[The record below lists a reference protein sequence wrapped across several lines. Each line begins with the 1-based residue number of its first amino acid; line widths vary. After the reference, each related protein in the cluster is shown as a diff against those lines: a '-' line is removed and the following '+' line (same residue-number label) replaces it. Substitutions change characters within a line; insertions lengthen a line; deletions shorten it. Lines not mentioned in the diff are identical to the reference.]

1 MFENPTVNHNALY
14 KSCAKDACFWSEL
27 TFTFLYAG
35 SSIENAREHFVWCN
49 PPHFCKLRSSSNPT
63 NKKNLTELD
72 PEIQNSP
79 MSVTSR
85 IRPMLIRTVFFL
97 QWPILSSAI
106 ILTSPSESSH
116 IPRSSSPA
124 VCSLTRQSVS
134 VYSLWTDMCLIE
146 RNQHRLNKTNLL
158 TAHSFGLTPYY
169 DPHFPAPHDK
179 HADPRLFLPC
189 AVKPQTKLCSVCE
202 SKTDLFH
209 LHCSFYSLRLS
220 SFHTL
225 SFSSFLP
232 SFSYSYLFLWS
243 VL

>member
-1 MFENPTVNHNALY
+1 
-14 KSCAKDACFWSEL
+14 
-27 TFTFLYAG
+27 
-35 SSIENAREHFVWCN
+35 
-49 PPHFCKLRSSSNPT
+49 
-63 NKKNLTELD
+63 
-72 PEIQNSP
+72 

-232 SFSYSYLFLWS
+232 SPIRIYFCGPFYKLPNPLRNTLYSLLLKSISLRSNWFSVSID
-243 VL
+243 